1 MSESEWQNRSVAG
14 VPSATCKV
22 SDKSETIA
30 GSEARSRWTLRR
42 VIVLVL
48 LVVAALLIGFAV
60 TRNLIDFP
68 VYYSAGQSLL
78 LGRTD
83 LYAPDFAHGPVMD
96 YRYPP
101 LFLVALLPFWLLP
114 YSLAAYLWCLASIAE
129 IAGCVW
135 VVSRFV
141 DGTGSRTKVLVI
153 STLVVAQY
161 FVMILHYG
169 NVHLLAVFL
178 MFASVYLVFTERN
191 FAAAVLM
198 SLSITIKLVPI
209 LLLPYFALKRKW
221 RFLALVGLLVLALNL
236 APAAYFGFGRNIDL
250 LKSWALHVVA
260 EPEFH
265 EANGPIDLSLKGGLR
280 RYLSQIDYSQRID
293 GDVRYP
299 SVNLVSLSSNR
310 VAQVWMAL
318 AGICLLSGLALIW
331 WRSRNTDNVA
341 TRQARQ
347 TRQVSD
353 DGDPHSGRNFG
364 LQPLEVG
371 LMICLML
378 LVGPLTSKIYFIALL
393 WPVVCLASFA
403 FANDSAAARFGRYAL
418 IVVAVTNSVLP
429 LLPGR
434 STQRLLLVLGV
445 DLLVNLL
452 LTFAVGFVLFSSRL
466 IPRSGPG
473 AQRREVLS
481 GARTS

>member
-1 MSESEWQNRSVAG
+1 M
-14 VPSATCKV
+14 

-30 GSEARSRWTLRR
+30 GSETRSRWTPRR
-42 VIVLVL
+42 VSLML
-48 LVVAALLIGFAV
+48 LVVVATVLIGFAF

-68 VYYSAGQSLL
+68 VYYAAGQSLL
-78 LGRTD
+78 QGRTD
-83 LYAPDFAHGPVMD
+83 LYSPDFARGPVMD

-101 LFLVALLPFWLLP
+101 LFLVALLPLWMLP
-114 YSLAAYLWCLASIAE
+114 YSIAAYLWYLASIVE

-135 VVSRFV
+135 VVSRLV
-141 DGTGSRTKVLVI
+141 DGTGSRLKILII
-153 STLVVAQY
+153 STLIVAQY

-169 NVHLLAVFL
+169 NAHLLAVFL
-178 MFASVYLVFTERN
+178 MFASVYMIFTERN
-191 FAAAVLM
+191 FAAALLM

-221 RFLALVGLLVLALNL
+221 SFLAMVGLLLVGLNL
-236 APAAYFGFGRNIDL
+236 APAAYFGFERNIDL

-280 RYLSQIDYSQRID
+280 RYFSQVDYSQRID
-293 GDVRYP
+293 GDLRYP
-299 SVNLVSLSSNR
+299 SVNLVALSSNR
-310 VAQVWMAL
+310 VAQIWMAL
-318 AGICLLSGLALIW
+318 AGISFVSGLVVIW
-331 WRSRNTDNVA
+331 RRSRNTRNAA
-341 TRQARQ
+341 TRQPPR
-347 TRQVSD
+347 VKD
-353 DGDPHSGRNFG
+353 DGDPDSGRNFG

-393 WPVVCLASFA
+393 WPVVCLAGFA
-403 FANDSAAARFGRYAL
+403 FANDSAAARFGRWAL
-418 IVVAVTNSVLP
+418 VVVAVTNSVLP

-445 DLLVNLL
+445 DLFVNVL
-452 LTFAVGFVLFSSRL
+452 LTLAVGFVLLSSNL
-466 IPRSGPG
+466 IPGSRSG

>member
-1 MSESEWQNRSVAG
+1 M
-14 VPSATCKV
+14 
-22 SDKSETIA
+22 SDKSETII
-30 GSEARSRWTLRR
+30 GSAKLSRWTLRR
-42 VIVLVL
+42 ASLVL
-48 LVVAALLIGFAV
+48 LGVVVALLIGFAF

-78 LGRTD
+78 QGRTD
-83 LYAPDFAHGPVMD
+83 LYAADFARGPVMD

-101 LFLVALLPFWLLP
+101 LFLVALLPLWLLP
-114 YSLAAYLWCLASIAE
+114 YSVAAYLWYLASIVE
-129 IAGCVW
+129 IAGCIW

-141 DGTGSRTKVLVI
+141 DPTGSRTKVLLV
-153 STLVVAQY
+153 STLIVAQY

-169 NVHLLAVFL
+169 NAHLLTVFL
-178 MFASVYLVFTERN
+178 MFVSVYLVFIKRN
-191 FAAAVLM
+191 WAGALLM
-198 SLSITIKLVPI
+198 ALAITIKLVPI

-221 RFLALVGLLVLALNL
+221 KFLGLVGLLVVALNL
-236 APAAYFGFGRNIDL
+236 APTAYFGLSRNTDL

-280 RYLSQIDYSQRID
+280 RYMSQVDYSQRID
-293 GDVRYP
+293 GDLRYP
-299 SVNLVSLSSNR
+299 SVNLVSLSSNN
-310 VAQVWMAL
+310 VARIWLGL
-318 AGICLLSGLALIW
+318 AAICFLSGLALIW
-331 WRSRNTDNVA
+331 RRSRNTGDA
-341 TRQARQ
+341 AAQK
-347 TRQVSD
+347 TRQVND
-353 DGDPHSGRNFG
+353 EGGLRADRDFG

-393 WPVVCLASFA
+393 WPVVCLASVA
-403 FANDSAAARFGRYAL
+403 FTNDSASARFGRYTL
-418 IVVAVTNSVLP
+418 LLVAVTNSVLP

-445 DLLVNLL
+445 DLFVNLL